1 VKAAMA
7 VQQNPMAVQQKIMRN
22 TDVRTTMNIY
32 GDVFTDEMSTA
43 ALRVAELAFQ
53 SIGAQAERKSS

>member
-1 VKAAMA
+1 MA